1 MNGSF
6 KLARIAGIDV
16 FIHWTF
22 AILIAWLIGIH
33 VLQGNSLVVAIT
45 GIGFVLA
52 IFGCVVLHEFGH
64 ALTARHYGIR
74 TRDITLLPI
83 GGVARLE
90 RMPEDPKQELLVA
103 LAGPAVNVVIAA
115 LLMIPVYLGS
125 GVSSLSDVPRLGS
138 GFLEKLLYVN
148 IVLVVFNLLP
158 AFPMDGGRVLRA
170 LLAQRMDY
178 VRATQAAASVGQIMA
193 IGFGILGLF
202 FNPFLLFIALFVYI
216 GAQQEAQ
223 MAQMRSL
230 LAGVPVREA
239 MVTQFR
245 TVAYDTRLEDVVQ
258 ELLEGQQQDFPVV
271 NQGKFLGILTRSDL
285 VAALAEGRQ
294 DTLVTSIMREGCG
307 TVDERDMLQDTFL
320 RMQQAECSTMPVVR
334 DERLTGIITLENI
347 GEWMM
352 IQSAIRKGKSRQHV
366 DNIYRP

>member
-1 MNGSF
+1 MNWSF
-6 KLARIAGIDV
+6 KLVRFAGIDV
-16 FIHWTF
+16 FVHWTF
-22 AILIAWLIGIH
+22 AILIAWLIGLH
-33 VLQGNSLVVAIT
+33 VLQGDSLEVAVA

-90 RMPEDPKQELLVA
+90 RMPEDPKQELWVA

-115 LLMIPVYLGS
+115 LLFIPVYYGAGIGS
-125 GVSSLSDVPRLGS
+125 LEQVQTFS
-138 GFLEKLLYVN
+138 GDFLAKLMLVN
-148 IVLVVFNLLP
+148 IILVVFNLLP

-170 LLAQRMDY
+170 LLATRLDY
-178 VRATQAAASVGQIMA
+178 VRATQAAASVGQVMA

-223 MAQMRSL
+223 MVQMRSL
-230 LAGVPVREA
+230 LTGVPVREA

-245 TVAYDTRLEDVVQ
+245 TVAADTRLEDVVQ
-258 ELLEGQQQDFPVV
+258 ELLDGQQQDFPVV
-271 NQGKFLGILTRSDL
+271 EQGKSIGVLTRSDI
-285 VAALAEGRQ
+285 VAALAEGRRASV
-294 DTLVTSIMREGCG
+294 VTEIMRDRCG
-307 TVDERDMLQDTFL
+307 TVDEREMLQDTFL
-320 RMQQAECSTMPVVR
+320 RMQQAECSTMPVMK
-334 DERLTGIITLENI
+334 DEQLTGIITLENI

-352 IQSAIRKGKSRQHV
+352 IQSALRKGKSRQHV
-366 DNIYRP
+366 SNIYRP